1 LNIPDQANSI
11 FETNLSAVVAAGTL
25 ELVME
30 VMTPDGTVVGNLFFI
45 GSNTD
50 PETGTSYLSAADCGV
65 PDPTPT
71 GDLGFPDMHI
81 VMNVNGSCPGGGSPT
96 PTATALSPPPVRRT
110 PTATAT
116 ASGTVTPPP
125 SATPTATAIIRPTPT
140 PRPRPTP
147 YPRPTP

>member
-1 LNIPDQANSI
+1 
-11 FETNLSAVVAAGTL
+11 
-25 ELVME
+25 
-30 VMTPDGTVVGNLFFI
+30 DGTVVGNLFFI

-50 PETGTSYLSAADCGV
+50 PETGTSYLNAADCGG

-81 VMNVNGSCPGGGSPT
+81 VMNVNGRCPGGASPT
-96 PTATALSPPPVRRT
+96 PTATATATTPPPGSPT

-125 SATPTATAIIRPTPT
+125 SATPTATA
-140 PRPRPTP
+140 
-147 YPRPTP
+147 